1 MADADNVVTLVDP
14 EEVQADAE
22 PMQDMT
28 QEEASQ
34 QSQQQNGDNKDKE
47 RERSRRLVSKFVG
60 SRVGQTQNGVPFQF
74 LSGK

>member
-14 EEVQADAE
+14 DEVPADAE

-34 QSQQQNGDNKDKE
+34 QSQQQNGDNKDKD
-47 RERSRRLVSKFVG
+47 RERSRRLVSEFVG
-60 SRVGQTQNGVPFQF
+60 SRVGQNGVPFQF
-74 LSGK
+74 LSGN